1 MTTAFIGLDYIVDI
15 THPSGGMAAAAQQV
29 AERQVIANANRA
41 LRLATD
47 KGWLKVLVK
56 VGFAKGYAD
65 QPKHSKL
72 FGKAHE
78 TGVLEEGS
86 PGMQFH
92 PALDAA
98 LADLV
103 LVKPRVNAFYGTRL
117 DAALRARGVTRV
129 VIGGVSTMMA
139 VQSAARDA
147 HDRDYQVLILEEACA
162 AASEQDHRN
171 ALATLAPVA
180 DLVTLEQLAQLD

>member
-15 THPSGGMAAAAQQV
+15 SHPSGKMAAAAQQV
-29 AERQVIANANRA
+29 ADRQVIANANRA
-41 LRLATD
+41 LRLAAD

-56 VGFAKGYAD
+56 VGFAKGYPD

-78 TGVLEEGS
+78 MGVLEDGS
-86 PGMQFH
+86 PGMEFH

-98 LADLV
+98 LADVV

-162 AASEQDHRN
+162 AASEQDHRDS
-171 ALATLAPVA
+171 LATLAPVA
-180 DLVTLEQLAQLD
+180 DVITLEQLAKLD